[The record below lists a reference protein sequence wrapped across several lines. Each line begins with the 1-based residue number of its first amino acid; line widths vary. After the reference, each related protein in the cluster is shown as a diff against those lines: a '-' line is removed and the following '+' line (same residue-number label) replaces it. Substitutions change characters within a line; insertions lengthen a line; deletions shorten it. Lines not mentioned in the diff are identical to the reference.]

1 MGEPTA
7 PGKAKLKFTGLR
19 DFALQHFCVGYRPI
33 HLSQSQS
40 AFYITAT
47 CTISADKL
55 LKAPHSVSRDAG
67 ILFAGAPTTNLI
79 LAGSPLRLTH
89 RPPPCFPQAGRRS
102 P

>member
-19 DFALQHFCVGYRPI
+19 DFALQHFCVVYRPI

-47 CTISADKL
+47 CTISADKIAESPSFRL
-55 LKAPHSVSRDAG
+55 ARRWHPIRRRADYGPDPRRVALAADASTAAM
-67 ILFAGAPTTNLI
+67 LSASWEA
-79 LAGSPLRLTH
+79 
-89 RPPPCFPQAGRRS
+89 
-102 P
+102 